1 VIGDAHLTVNT
12 ELPAQLTPPDEPP
25 TIRVV
30 AMPADANPAGDIFG
44 GWIMSQMDL
53 AAGSRAAQRAKG
65 RCVTVAVESLT
76 FHEPVLI
83 GDEVSI
89 YTRIVRAGRTSMTIL
104 VETWRRERHAAESF
118 KVTQGLFTFV
128 AINDERR
135 PRLLP
140 VMDAPP
146 AA

>member
-1 VIGDAHLTVNT
+1 VNDY
-12 ELPAQLTPPDEPP
+12 PPERLSPPQEAP

-30 AMPADANPAGDIFG
+30 AMPGDANPAGDIFG

-65 RCVTVAVESLT
+65 RCVTIAVERLT

-89 YTRIVRAGRTSMTIL
+89 YTQVTKSGRTSMTIH
-104 VETWRRERHAAESF
+104 VETWRRERHETQSF

-135 PRLLP
+135 PRPLP
-140 VMDAPP
+140 AE
-146 AA
+146 A